1 MNILL
6 IMTLSCE
13 IILCWEMILVKKRQ
27 QVEEKT
33 KSLVD
38 ADLSIHLYQE
48 KNGDTLEDSIR
59 Q

>member
-13 IILCWEMILVKKRQ
+13 IILSWEMILVKKRQ

-48 KNGDTLEDSIR
+48 KYDTLTF
-59 Q
+59 